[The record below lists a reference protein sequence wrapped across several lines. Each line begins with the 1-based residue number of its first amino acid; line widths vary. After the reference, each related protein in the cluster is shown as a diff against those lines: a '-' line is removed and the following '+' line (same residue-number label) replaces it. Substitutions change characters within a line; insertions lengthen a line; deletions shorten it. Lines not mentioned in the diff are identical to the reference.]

1 MAFDLNKEVQDFG
14 PYQLVIRHPKDA
26 RAFAVLWRGGEKLA
40 FAEGD
45 TREKAYDEMLR
56 LLGVRQLE
64 NAKEHA
70 SAAPSAEKVAH
81 SFRFLWGHLNSGQQA
96 MLRALHKAPGRQLSA
111 TGLAEAAKYAS
122 FEPANLWL
130 GRAGVL
136 FNQECPRPDMLLDD
150 KGKPVQTSWFCT
162 WSEPKRTWSLR
173 PEVADGMQLAGCVA
187 A

>member
-81 SFRFLWGHLNSGQQA
+81 SFRFLWGHLNSG
-96 MLRALHKAPGRQLSA
+96 
-111 TGLAEAAKYAS
+111 
-122 FEPANLWL
+122 N
-130 GRAGVL
+130 
-136 FNQECPRPDMLLDD
+136 C
-150 KGKPVQTSWFCT
+150 
-162 WSEPKRTWSLR
+162 
-173 PEVADGMQLAGCVA
+173 
-187 A
+187 